1 MSDRVVGL
9 FAGIGGLELG
19 FHRAGFQTTDLVEID
34 PFARSVLTRRFPD
47 ARLHT
52 DVRNFTLQPG
62 SAEVLVG
69 GFPCQDISSA
79 NTRGGRLGLD
89 GKKSSLWGEFAR
101 NIKSGKPAWVVVE
114 NVDRGRSWVPVV
126 RRDLAALGYASLP
139 PLRMRADR
147 MGYNHGRRRIFVVA
161 HSDGEGESLRAFHAQ
176 MASVREA
183 AGRDRDRRPPSSE
196 TLGVA
201 NGVPRS
207 MDRLRALGNAVMPEM
222 AERIALAI
230 RRTIEARS

>member
-1 MSDRVVGL
+1 MLVTGL

-34 PFARSVLTRRFPD
+34 PFARSVLARRFPD
-47 ARLHT
+47 ARLHV
-52 DVRNFTLQPG
+52 DVRDFTLTRG
-62 SAEVLVG
+62 SADVLVG

-79 NTRGGRLGLD
+79 NTRGGRHGLN

-101 NIKSGKPAWVVVE
+101 NVESGQPDWVVVE
-114 NVDRGRSWVPVV
+114 NVDRGRDWVSTV

-139 PLRMRADR
+139 ALRMRADR
-147 MGYNHGRRRIFVVA
+147 MGYNHGRRRLFVVA
-161 HSDGEGESLRAFHAQ
+161 HSNGEGEPLRAFHAQ
-176 MASVREA
+176 MAGVREA
-183 AGRDRDRRPPSSE
+183 TGRDRDRRTPASE
-196 TLGVA
+196 VVGMA

-222 AERIALAI
+222 SERIGLAI
-230 RRTIEARS
+230 RRAVEARP